1 MGTDIVRVLTVFK
14 RKWNYHFWT
23 IFVQSVILIGVAYMT
38 FYFKISNFQDRIM
51 ISITIMMVIATVQ
64 SSIVKMVP
72 KTAYY
77 KMIDF
82 WLLYSFNIVIIIM
95 VVHTIIDKF
104 IPRDKKTA
112 I

>member
-1 MGTDIVRVLTVFK
+1 
-14 RKWNYHFWT
+14 
-23 IFVQSVILIGVAYMT
+23 
-38 FYFKISNFQDRIM
+38 M

-95 VVHTIIDKF
+95 VVHTIIDNYL
-104 IPRDKKTA
+104 PRDKKTQQ
-112 I
+112 